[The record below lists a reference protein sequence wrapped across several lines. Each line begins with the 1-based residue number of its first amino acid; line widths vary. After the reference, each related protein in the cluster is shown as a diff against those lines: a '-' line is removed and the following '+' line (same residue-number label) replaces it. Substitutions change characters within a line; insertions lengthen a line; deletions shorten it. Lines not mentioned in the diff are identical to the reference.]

1 MKIEVWS
8 DYVCPFCYIGKRT
21 LEQALVRSGYESQ
34 AEITFKAYELDPQ
47 APVDSNRF
55 AYEHLA
61 EKMGQSLERAKEMT
75 AGVAQQAKAFDLHY
89 DVENMP
95 HTNTFSAHRLVK
107 WAATQGEEHQLT
119 ELLMHHYF
127 EKAHNISNSET
138 LLLIVEKAGL
148 DREKAAEVL
157 DSDQF
162 HGEVERDIQ
171 EAGQIGVQG
180 VPFFV
185 VNRKYAISGAQP
197 LEAFI
202 EALEQIGEEE
212 GLRPALKPVG
222 KAKTSFCTG
231 DSCDGE

>member
-21 LEQALVRSGYESQ
+21 LEQALERSGYANQ
-34 AEITFKAYELDPQ
+34 AEITFKAYELDAQ
-47 APVDSNRF
+47 APVDSDRL

-61 EKMGQSLERAKEMT
+61 EKMGQSLEQAKKMT
-75 AGVAQQAKAFDLHY
+75 VDVAEHAKAFDLKY

-95 HTNTFSAHRLVK
+95 HANTFAAHRLVK
-107 WAATQGEEHQLT
+107 WAGTQGGEHQLT

-127 EKAHNISNSET
+127 EKAHNISNADT
-138 LLLIVEKAGL
+138 LLAIVEQAGL
-148 DREKAAEVL
+148 DRQQAMAVL
-157 DSDQF
+157 HSEQF
-162 HGEVERDIQ
+162 QNEVEQDIQ
-171 EAGQIGVQG
+171 EARQIGVQG

-185 VNRKYAISGAQP
+185 VNRKYAISGAQS

-212 GLRPALKPVG
+212 GLRPALKPRG
-222 KAKTSFCTG
+222 KKKTSYCTG
-231 DSCDGE
+231 DSCEET

>member
-21 LEQALVRSGYESQ
+21 LEQALERSGYASQ
-34 AEITFKAYELDPQ
+34 AEITFKAYELDAQ
-47 APVDSNRF
+47 APVDSDKL

-61 EKMGQSLERAKEMT
+61 EKMGQSLEQAKQMT
-75 AGVAQQAKAFDLHY
+75 AGVAEHAKALDLHY

-95 HTNTFSAHRLVK
+95 HANTFSAHRLVK
-107 WAATQGEEHQLT
+107 WAETQGGEHRMT

-127 EKAHNISNSET
+127 EKAHNISNAET
-138 LLLIVEKAGL
+138 LLAIVEKAGL
-148 DREKAAEVL
+148 DREQAAAVL
-157 DSDQF
+157 TSDQF
-162 HGEVERDIQ
+162 QSEVEKDIQ
-171 EAGQIGVQG
+171 EAQQIGVQG

-212 GLRPALKPVG
+212 GVRPALKPVG
-222 KAKTSFCTG
+222 KKQTSFCSG
-231 DSCDGE
+231 DSCDGD